1 MTDVSRVM
9 SLSLDAPNVRFEIKV
24 GYILYGMGSLAVKLY
39 ELDYKPSMH
48 RRHLNKENETDLWH
62 QCLGHLNGQLSDIS
76 QKQLATGI
84 TLPNTMMLSFCDGCI
99 VGKMHRTPLKSVGC
113 CHSKRKLYLVHSDV
127 CGPMQT
133 DSIGGQNTS

>member
-1 MTDVSRVM
+1 MLCS
-9 SLSLDAPNVRFEIKV
+9 KV
-24 GYILYGMGSLAVKLY
+24 LATFS
-39 ELDYKPSMH
+39 DH
-48 RRHLNKENETDLWH
+48 RS
-62 QCLGHLNGQLSDIS
+62 LNGQLSDIS

-99 VGKMHRTPLKSVGC
+99 VGKMHRIPLKSVGC

-133 DSIGGQNTS
+133 DSIGGQKYFVTFIDYFTHCCAVYFLKQKTEVLDKFKEFEVIMTNKCGKA